1 MKSES
6 KYEIGFK
13 PRAVKDLSKLPKSTQ
28 IRIMKK
34 IEAMS
39 DDLRGDVRKLTDHTP
54 EYRLRVGNY
63 RILFEIEGENIIIY
77 RVVDRRDAYKAR
89 R

>member
-13 PRAVKDLSKLPKSTQ
+13 PRAVKDLSKLTKSTQ
-28 IRIMKK
+28 IRIVKK

-39 DDLRGDVRKLTDHTP
+39 DGLRGK
-54 EYRLRVGNY
+54 
-63 RILFEIEGENIIIY
+63 EIE
-77 RVVDRRDAYKAR
+77 
-89 R
+89 